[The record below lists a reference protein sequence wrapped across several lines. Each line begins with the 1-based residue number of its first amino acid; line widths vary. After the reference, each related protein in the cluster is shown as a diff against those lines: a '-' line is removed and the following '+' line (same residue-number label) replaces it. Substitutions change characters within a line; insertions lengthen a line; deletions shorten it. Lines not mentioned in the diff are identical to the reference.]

1 MIKIIAEFF
10 IKPDSVEEA
19 VSFAKELVA
28 ETQKEAGCIEYNLFT
43 DDKDK
48 SHLVIV
54 EEWESQEVL
63 DIHSSSEHFSRLV
76 PAIGKLCEKE
86 AVVHTYTKLA

>member
-1 MIKIIAEFF
+1 MPRIIAEFF

-19 VSFAKELVA
+19 VSYAKEMVA
-28 ETQKEAGCIEYNLFT
+28 ETQKETGCIEYNLFM
-43 DDKDK
+43 DDKDS
-48 SHLVIV
+48 SHLVFI
-54 EEWESQEVL
+54 EEWESQEFL

-76 PAIGKLCEKE
+76 PAIDGLCEKE